1 MTTTTQA
8 TGLGIRRAGPDDEM
22 AVATTV
28 AAAFYDDPVLVWLV
42 PDPVRRQEV
51 LVPMFRLYAEAY
63 LRLGETYLTADGNGT
78 ALWLPP
84 GKQLLTAEQE
94 GAFGEAAADLMR
106 GDAAKLGQLEETF
119 AEHHPSEPLWYLN
132 FVATM
137 PAFQDRGY
145 GAALI
150 RIQLERADRNGTPAY
165 HEATTPRNR
174 ALYERLGYVNQGEFR
189 LPDDGPP
196 LWRMWR
202 DPK

>member
-8 TGLGIRRAGPDDEM
+8 TGLGIRHAGPDDETT
-22 AVATTV
+22 VATTV
-28 AAAFYDDPVLVWLV
+28 AAAFHDDPVLVWLV

-63 LRLGETYLTADGNGT
+63 LRLGETYLTADGNGA

-84 GKQLLTAEQE
+84 GEELLTPEQE
-94 GAFGEAAADLMR
+94 EVFGEAAADLMGR
-106 GDAAKLGQLEETF
+106 D
-119 AEHHPSEPLWYLN
+119 
-132 FVATM
+132 
-137 PAFQDRGY
+137 
-145 GAALI
+145 
-150 RIQLERADRNGTPAY
+150 
-165 HEATTPRNR
+165 
-174 ALYERLGYVNQGEFR
+174 FR